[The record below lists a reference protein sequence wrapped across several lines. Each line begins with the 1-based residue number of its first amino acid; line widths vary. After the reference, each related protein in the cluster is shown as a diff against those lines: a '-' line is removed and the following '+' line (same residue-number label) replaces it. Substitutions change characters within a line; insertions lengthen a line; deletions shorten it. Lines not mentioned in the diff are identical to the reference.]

1 MSAATPA
8 ATPRPPSRRRR
19 MSRAERERQM
29 LDVAEEVFGER
40 GYKAASM
47 DEIAERCGVS
57 KPMLYE
63 YFGSKDG
70 LLVAC
75 MSRSKAELL
84 DVTQKAMAGA
94 TDPEDILWR
103 GMVAY
108 FGFVDA
114 HSRSFAMLREPV
126 QAPPAAMEAVE
137 ATRRQQSTLIA
148 GVLTTFAP
156 SAPAGVIDAFTQ
168 IIIGGSERLAHW
180 KTQHPEVSAEDAAR
194 HMTGFCWNGLSPYV
208 TEPDTAEPDTAE
220 ADTAE
225 PDTAEPGA
233 DTGTP

>member
-1 MSAATPA
+1 
-8 ATPRPPSRRRR
+8 

-29 LDVAEEVFGER
+29 LDVAEEVFGDR
-40 GYKAASM
+40 GYQAASM

-70 LLVAC
+70 LLLAC
-75 MSRSKAELL
+75 ITRSKAELL

-94 TDPEDILWR
+94 TAPEDILWR

-108 FGFVDA
+108 FSFIDA
-114 HSRSFAMLREPV
+114 HSKSFDMLLREPF
-126 QAPPAAMEAVE
+126 AASPQTLEAIE

-156 SAPAGVIDAFTQ
+156 SAPRDAVEAFTE
-168 IIIGGSERLAHW
+168 IIIGASERLAQWCTHR
-180 KTQHPEVSAEDAAR
+180 PEVSAEDAAR
-194 HMTGFCWNGLSPYV
+194 YMTDFCWNGLSLYV
-208 TEPDTAEPDTAE
+208 SAP
-220 ADTAE
+220 
-225 PDTAEPGA
+225 
-233 DTGTP
+233 

>member
-1 MSAATPA
+1 
-8 ATPRPPSRRRR
+8 

-40 GYKAASM
+40 GYQATSM

-70 LLVAC
+70 LLLAC
-75 MSRSKAELL
+75 VGRSKAELL

-94 TDPEDILWR
+94 STPEDILWR

-108 FGFVDA
+108 FDFIDA
-114 HSRSFAMLREPV
+114 HSKSFAMLLREPL
-126 QAPPAAMEAVE
+126 AAGPETIEAVE

-148 GVLTTFAP
+148 GVLATFAP
-156 SAPAGVIDAFTQ
+156 SAPADAIDAYTE
-168 IIIGGSERLAHW
+168 IIIGASERLAQW
-180 KTQHPEVSAEDAAR
+180 RTRRPEVSAQDAAR
-194 HMTGFCWNGLSPYV
+194 YMTDFCRQGLGPYFV
-208 TEPDTAEPDTAE
+208 
-220 ADTAE
+220 
-225 PDTAEPGA
+225 
-233 DTGTP
+233 

>member
-1 MSAATPA
+1 MSGATS
-8 ATPRPPSRRRR
+8 PPPRRRR

-29 LDVAEEVFGER
+29 LDVAEEVFGDR
-40 GYKAASM
+40 GYQAASM

-70 LLVAC
+70 LLLAC
-75 MSRSKAELL
+75 ITRSKAELL

-94 TDPEDILWR
+94 TAPEDILWR

-108 FGFVDA
+108 FSFIDA
-114 HSRSFAMLREPV
+114 HSKSFDMLLREPF
-126 QAPPAAMEAVE
+126 AASPQTLEAIE

-156 SAPAGVIDAFTQ
+156 SAPRDAVEAFTE
-168 IIIGGSERLAHW
+168 IIIGASERLAQWCTHR
-180 KTQHPEVSAEDAAR
+180 PEVSAEDAAR
-194 HMTGFCWNGLSPYV
+194 YMTDFCWNGLSLYV
-208 TEPDTAEPDTAE
+208 SAP
-220 ADTAE
+220 
-225 PDTAEPGA
+225 
-233 DTGTP
+233 